1 MKDSSLLLRAEG
13 LQKSFGG
20 RAVLNIKEL
29 SLRRGESVVLTGE
42 NGSGKT
48 TLLKILA
55 GLLQADSAKVL
66 MFDGAA
72 RNDYPRIAPQVSYLH
87 QTPYMFATTVRANI
101 EYGLRRLNLPRAA
114 RESRAQEAMQWAG
127 VSHLSSEHAQNISGG
142 EQRRAALARIRALR
156 PRLCLLDEPSAH
168 LDTKGAARVEEL
180 ISQMTTKESSVIT
193 ASHLPLSPAIGN
205 HRKWRLQNGELSEH

>member
-1 MKDSSLLLRAEG
+1 M
-13 LQKSFGG
+13 
-20 RAVLNIKEL
+20 
-29 SLRRGESVVLTGE
+29 RRGESVVLTGE

-55 GLLQADSAKVL
+55 GLLQADNAKVL
-66 MFDGAA
+66 MFDGT
-72 RNDYPRIAPQVSYLH
+72 NNHPRIAPQVSYLH
-87 QTPYMFATTVRANI
+87 QTPYMFAASVRANI

-127 VSHLSSEHAQNISGG
+127 VSHLSNEHAPNISGG
-142 EQRRAALARIRALR
+142 EQRRTALARIRALR

-180 ISQMTTKESSVIT
+180 IAQMTNKESSVIT
-193 ASHLPLSPAIGN
+193 ASHLPLSPAIGK
-205 HRKWRLQNGELSEH
+205 HRKWKLQNGGLSED